1 MLKWILAAV
10 FIVLIWAAWFVFE
23 EYFPWWLALILTVIV
38 LGVLAGLVVWRR
50 LRARR
55 AAKELEKALAQ
66 QAAEQA
72 RSARP
77 DLLAEIQE
85 MQAEFQRAIGALKGS
100 KIGGGGTNA
109 LYELPWYVIIGPP
122 GSGKSTALRNS
133 GLQFPYQS
141 KSGGAV
147 RGVGGTRNCD
157 WWLTNEAVLL
167 DTAGRWSVEEEDRD
181 EWHAFLDL
189 TKKFR
194 PQKPL
199 NGLLVAVA
207 VSDLAGAHEDEVTAT
222 AKRIR
227 ERVDEVMSRLQ
238 MSLPVYVL
246 FTKCDLIPGFV
257 EFFGDLDRNSRGQ
270 IWGFTAPLAKPVGDP
285 GAYFGERFDELAEAL
300 ETRTLK
306 RMSDERKIEARERI
320 HEFPQQYSII
330 KKNLQDFVGQL
341 FSANVFAETPQF
353 RGSYFTSGTQEGRP
367 IDRMM
372 SRMAEAFGLQGR
384 VRQPE
389 ATVDPKSY
397 FLRDVF
403 SNVVFRDKDIAVRS
417 AAEVRRQ
424 LGRQL
429 AIAASIFAI
438 ALLIIVLPGFT
449 WWNSRTFLVQTDEIA
464 SRAASAAD
472 DASLDRLND
481 LRDRTQLLRENEV
494 DGAPLSM
501 RLGMYEGDEVYVPV
515 RDLYISLLRSKLIQ
529 PIVSEDIE
537 QMGEFGRRYEAFAN
551 ARPTAEEHGRFYNV
565 LKSHLLLSKPAE
577 ENQPSMSTDADD
589 EEKAAELREWLTAQ
603 LKQRYLE
610 RARVSESSDDA
621 KNMEEHTKF
630 YVELV
635 AEDQELLFQRD
646 ADTVQRTRNA
656 LNRVAGQELALN
668 QIISQFER
676 RGYDVTLAT
685 IIGGRTSLRAREDSR
700 VRGAFTR
707 RAWDESVRDQLMI
720 PGAALLGEP
729 WVLGRAT
736 TTETTEED
744 MDRLRSAYFRAYTD
758 EWRQFITNT
767 SAAAA
772 TISANGRTR
781 DSTLRALN
789 EETLRLLQELTSG
802 DPSPHQALFQQVR
815 YNTTLQVPQ
824 PEPTEAEQSATAGV
838 TEVIERQ
845 ITKRLPGPLRNPRLR
860 EAYDAMMNQWNAPP
874 GPEGIPDT
882 DPRYVS
888 EQFKGF
894 APFGAL
900 PEGQGDAAP
909 QPLALDHY
917 LEQLRFVRDALQTY
931 IDDPA
936 TSQELMDKLQTA
948 RTVVRGQIEDQ
959 EIGWR
964 PDFERLLWPPIDS
977 AASNSSAAV
986 GQGAGRSW
994 CAEVYT
1000 PWRDELMNR
1009 YPFNPAGHDVPLD
1022 SFTTFFKRGDG
1033 TLWGFYDAIL
1043 DRDIERQGSTFSFSR
1058 RLGRDTNSV
1067 FQRSLANYL
1076 TNAHAVTE
1084 SYFAPDSADPQVDFD
1099 VRIRPTPL
1107 VATIDLTI
1115 DEQIIPYENAPE
1127 RWTRAHWPNKE
1138 AGNRGAR
1145 LEIAGDAGM
1154 QDAINQEGEWGF
1166 LRLLEA
1172 GTVATRAAGVFTV
1185 VWRLHSNDIEI
1196 TVDFRPTRTDTPFFG
1211 QGNARNAALMQPV
1224 RTAINPPR
1232 EIVVGAN
1239 TCRN

>member
-10 FIVLIWAAWFVFE
+10 FIVLIWAAWFVFPA
-23 EYFPWWLALILTVIV
+23 YFPWWLALILTVLVI
-38 LGVLAGLVVWRR
+38 GVLASLLIWRR

-66 QAAEQA
+66 QAADQA

-85 MQAEFQRAIGALKGS
+85 MQAEFQRAVGALKSS

-133 GLQFPYQS
+133 GLQFPYMS

-157 WWLTNEAVLL
+157 WWLTNDAVLL
-167 DTAGRWSVEEEDRD
+167 DTAGRWSVEDEDRD
-181 EWHAFLDL
+181 EWQAFLDL
-189 TKKFR
+189 MKKFR

-207 VSDLAGAHEDEVTAT
+207 VSELAGAHEDEVTAV

-270 IWGFTAPLAKPVGDP
+270 IWGFTAPLAKPIGDP
-285 GAYFGERFDELAEAL
+285 AIYFGERFDEMAQAL

-320 HEFPQQYSII
+320 HEFPQQYSVV

-353 RGSYFTSGTQEGRP
+353 RGAYFTSGTQEGRP

-389 ATVDPKSY
+389 ATIDPKSY

-424 LGRQL
+424 LIRQL
-429 AIAASIFAI
+429 AIAAAIFAI
-438 ALLIIVLPGFT
+438 ALIIIVLPGFT

-464 SRAASAAD
+464 ERAANASD
-472 DASLDRLND
+472 DASLDRLNK
-481 LRDRTQLLRENEV
+481 LRDQTQLLRDYENT
-494 DGAPLSM
+494 GAPVSM
-501 RLGMYEGDEVYVPV
+501 RLGMYEGDEVYLPL
-515 RDLYISLLRSKLIQ
+515 RDLYVDLLREKLIQ
-529 PIVSEDIE
+529 PIVSEDID
-537 QMGEFGRRYEAFAN
+537 QMSEFGRRYEAFAN
-551 ARPTAEEHGRFYNV
+551 ARPTSEEHGRFYNV

-577 ENQPSMSTDADD
+577 PAQPSMSVDADD
-589 EEKAAELREWLTAQ
+589 EDKAKTLRDWLTGQ
-603 LKQRYLE
+603 VMQRYLE
-610 RARVSESSDDA
+610 RSRVARESDDA
-621 KNMEEHTKF
+621 ENMEKHTQF

-635 AEDQELLFQRD
+635 AEDEELLFQRD
-646 ADTVQRTRNA
+646 QDTVQRVRNA
-656 LNRVAGQELALN
+656 LNRVTGESLALN

-676 RGYDVTLAT
+676 RGYDVTLST
-685 IIGGRTSLRAREDSR
+685 IIGGRTSLRAREDTR

-707 RAWDESVRDQLMI
+707 RAWEESVRDQLMV
-720 PGAALLGEP
+720 PGADLLGEP
-729 WVLGRAT
+729 WVLGRADAA
-736 TTETTEED
+736 ETSEED
-744 MDRLRSAYFRAYTD
+744 MERLRTAYFRAYTD

-802 DPSPHQALFQQVR
+802 DPTPHQALFQNVR
-815 YNTTLQVPQ
+815 YNTTLPVPAPE
-824 PEPTEAEQSATAGV
+824 PEPTEQAEGV
-838 TEVIERQ
+838 TDVLMPTLQR
-845 ITKRLPGPLRNPRLR
+845 RLPRIFNNPLARAAFER
-860 EAYDAMMNQWNAPP
+860 MQNQWNEPP
-874 GPEGIPDT
+874 GPEGIADS

-1000 PWRDELMNR
+1000 PWREELMNR

-1033 TLWGFYDAIL
+1033 TLWGFYDAVL
-1043 DRDIERQGSTFSFSR
+1043 DRDIERNGSTFSFSR

-1076 TNAHAVTE
+1076 TNAWAVTE
-1084 SYFAPDSADPQVDFD
+1084 SYFAPDAAEPGVDFD

-1107 VATIDLTI
+1107 IATIDLTI
-1115 DEQIIPYENAPE
+1115 DEQLIQYENAPE
-1127 RWTRAHWPNKE
+1127 RWTRAKWPNIE
-1138 AGNRGAR
+1138 AGQRGAR
-1145 LEIAGDAGM
+1145 LEVAGDAGL

-1172 GTVATRAAGVFTV
+1172 GTVATRAAGMFTV
-1185 VWRLHSNDIEI
+1185 VWRLHSADIEI
-1196 TVDFRPTRTDTPFFG
+1196 TIDFRPTRNDTPFFG
-1211 QGNARNAALMQPV
+1211 QGSARNAALMQPV